1 MSPQMRIGLGQF
13 NELTDEK
20 LAFIKQLGAD
30 DFLMN
35 TPRLPGDKQWE
46 YDDLKAAADR
56 AKAAG
61 LRLICLENVPISFYD
76 KAMLGLPGRDEQ
88 IGHMQTTVRNMG
100 RAGIPILG
108 YHWMPNSVW
117 RTQEPARLR
126 GGARGTRFNLAE
138 HDPEELTHGRVF
150 GHEEMWANYEYYLER
165 LLPVAEEAGVTLAL
179 HPDDPPVESL
189 GGVARIFRNFE
200 GFKRAIDRFDSPNH
214 GLDFCMGCWSEM
226 NGHDYVIEAVRHF
239 GGRDRIVYV
248 HFRDVQGDRAQ
259 LSRVFHQRGQCRSV
273 RGDENAERGGI
284 HRLHDHRPRAADGR
298 RHRLGPPRQG
308 LRDRLHDGHAR
319 NGEQAG
325 GVALRQDFACLQ
337 RRDLTHGLRSSGSAA
352 ARRPPQSAQRARAD
366 GAGHRY
372 LQ

>member
-1 MSPQMRIGLGQF
+1 MSTQMRIGLGQF

-35 TPRLPGDKQWE
+35 TPRLPGDRQWE
-46 YDDLKAAADR
+46 YEDLKAAADR
-56 AKAAG
+56 ATAAG
-61 LRLICLENVPISFYD
+61 LRLICLENVPVSFYD

-88 IGHMQTTVRNMG
+88 IAHMQTTVRNMG

-117 RTQEPARLR
+117 RTPEPAVLR

-138 HDPEELTHGRVF
+138 HDPSELTHGRVYDAD
-150 GHEEMWANYEYYLER
+150 EMWATYEYYLER

-226 NGHDYVIEAVRHF
+226 DGHDYVIEAIRHF
-239 GGRDRIVYV
+239 GGRGRIIYV
-248 HFRDVQGDRAQ
+248 HFRDVQGTVPNFNECFINEGNVDPFEVMKT
-259 LSRVFHQRGQCRSV
+259 LKEVGFTGFM
-273 RGDENAERGGI
+273 I
-284 HRLHDHRPRAADGR
+284 TDHVPAMVD
-298 RHRLGPPRQG
+298 
-308 LRDRLHDGHAR
+308 DSDW
-319 NGEQAG
+319 
-325 GVALRQDFACLQ
+325 
-337 RRDLTHGLRSSGSAA
+337 
-352 ARRPPQSAQRARAD
+352 
-366 GAGHRY
+366 GHRGRAY
-372 LQ
+372 AIGYMTAMLEMVNRLAA